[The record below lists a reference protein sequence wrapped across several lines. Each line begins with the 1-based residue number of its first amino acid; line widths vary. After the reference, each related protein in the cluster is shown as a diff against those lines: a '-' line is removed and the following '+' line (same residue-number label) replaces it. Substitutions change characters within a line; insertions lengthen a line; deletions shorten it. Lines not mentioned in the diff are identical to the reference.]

1 MQDQTMPLEIM
12 LIARTSWTHQFSA
25 SGQNRNMIIINESG
39 LYSLIF
45 DASKQSKNEKIR
57 ETARKLKRWVTSD
70 VLPAIRK
77 HGIYA
82 TDSVIENTLNNPDYI
97 INILYL
103 SIRKKRAK
111 LTITAR
117 NGRVEA

>member
-1 MQDQTMPLEIM
+1 L
-12 LIARTSWTHQFSA
+12 THQFSA

-45 DASKQSKNEKIR
+45 DASKQSKNENIR
-57 ETARKLKRWVTSD
+57 ETAWKFKRWVTSD

-82 TDSVIENTLNNPDYI
+82 TDNVIEQTLKDPDYI
-97 INILYL
+97 ITV
-103 SIRKKRAK
+103 
-111 LTITAR
+111 LT
-117 NGRVEA
+117 